1 MWAELWTCLL
11 CPPPTKTVS
20 FDGLFPLLQ
29 LSLHVSTVT
38 MCLTGDAFQSSS
50 EFDLD
55 VAEEGENVSRLTVE
69 PSL

>member
-1 MWAELWTCLL
+1 MA
-11 CPPPTKTVS
+11 
-20 FDGLFPLLQ
+20 FFLFNLLQ
-29 LSLHVSTVT
+29 LSLHVSMVT